1 MHENRVNIMHQITH
15 MRFDFTTPLNHPKTK
30 PSKRWKKERN
40 LERSIKKR
48 WYKIRE
54 WREKRL
60 TFLLIFTWSFL
71 EKKTLGQ
78 GAISFINADTY
89 MSMYIICRLRSP
101 FYKIL
106 TEEGILQNEVCTW
119 TSLRISRTDRLRS
132 GNKIFYGKQNNA
144 KGNLQTILIFNK
156 TLSRCTINCESGKIV
171 LDWRRRNWRAS
182 TPCPLKYGF

>member
-1 MHENRVNIMHQITH
+1 MGRLASNWHLFSLPADCYVRYSNNSRSHWMHENRVNIMHQITH
-15 MRFDFTTPLNHPKTK
+15 MHALWFHDSFKSPQNKTLQAM
-30 PSKRWKKERN
+30 KKERN

-71 EKKTLGQ
+71 EKKTPWAGCYFFHKCRH
-78 GAISFINADTY
+78 IHV

-106 TEEGILQNEVCTW
+106 TEEGILQNEVCTR
-119 TSLRISRTDRLRS
+119 TSLRISHTDRLRS
-132 GNKIFYGKQNNA
+132 GNKIIYGKQNNA
-144 KGNLQTILIFNK
+144 KGNL
-156 TLSRCTINCESGKIV
+156 
-171 LDWRRRNWRAS
+171 
-182 TPCPLKYGF
+182 

>member
-1 MHENRVNIMHQITH
+1 MGRLASNWHLFSLPADFYVRYSNNSRSHWMHENRVNIMHQITH
-15 MRFDFTTPLNHPKTK
+15 MHALWFHDSFKSPQNKTLQAM
-30 PSKRWKKERN
+30 KKERN

-71 EKKTLGQ
+71 KKKNLGQ

-106 TEEGILQNEVCTW
+106 TEEGILQNEVCTR
-119 TSLRISRTDRLRS
+119 TSLRISHTDRLRS

-144 KGNLQTILIFNK
+144 KGNL
-156 TLSRCTINCESGKIV
+156 
-171 LDWRRRNWRAS
+171 
-182 TPCPLKYGF
+182 